1 MASAPRDEAI
11 GDRAEFSRRFV
22 TLGLGAAMAL
32 SPSIVRASG
41 SLGGFYNIRD
51 YGAVGDGIAIDS
63 GAINRAIEAASAA
76 GGGTVVVPAGHYL
89 CFSIR
94 LKSFITLVLMNGS
107 VIEAADPRKHAGQYD
122 LPENVFEEQYQD
134 YGVSHFH
141 NSLIYG
147 DGVNDIA
154 IIGKGLIHGLGL
166 DREGPTPRWHG
177 MAGYRSPAEQGLTPD
192 QARRAIPREM
202 AYEGRGNKGIGL
214 TRCRNVVLRDFTILQ
229 GGHFACYVL
238 GSTNVRIDGLTVDT
252 DRDGIDIDA
261 CRDVRVTGCI
271 VNAPKDD
278 AIVLKSSMALQEPR
292 FCEDVQ
298 VIGCKT
304 SGYLMGS
311 VVDGTY
317 QPSAYMSVD
326 EVGVLG
332 RIKLGT
338 DSVAGFR
345 NILVSDCICE
355 NTRGLQMGAIDGG
368 VLEDVT
374 FSDIIL
380 RNPVNHP
387 IFVRLSARNRAPA
400 GTGLSQVR
408 RVRFSNIEVSGAPGP
423 YASGIVGLEDGII
436 EDVTLSDIHVRS
448 AGGGTREQ
456 AERDI
461 PERRTSSLEPSF
473 MGAFP
478 AHGLYVRHARNIT
491 VKDVTFSVD
500 APDARPAIVLD
511 DVRGAVIDGLR
522 SSLAPGAAVRAVRS
536 SDVATDAITRLT

>member
-317 QPSAYMSVD
+317 QPSPYMSVD

-536 SDVATDAITRLT
+536 SDVATDAITRLI

>member
-1 MASAPRDEAI
+1 MADGATAQ
-11 GDRAEFSRRFV
+11 RAEFSRRFV
-22 TLGLGAAMAL
+22 TLGVGAAMAM

-41 SLGGFYNIRD
+41 SLTGFHNVRD
-51 YGAVGDGIAIDS
+51 YGAKGDGIAIDS
-63 GAINRAIEAASAA
+63 DAFNRAIEAASAA
-76 GGGTVVVPAGHYL
+76 GGGTVVVPPGHYL

-94 LKSFITLVLMNGS
+94 LRSFITLVLMNGS

-122 LPENVFEEQYQD
+122 LPENVYEEQFQD

-147 DGVNDIA
+147 DGVNDVA

-177 MAGYRSPAEQGLTPD
+177 MAGWKSPAEQGLTPD
-192 QARRAIPREM
+192 EARRAIPREM
-202 AYEGRGNKGIGL
+202 AYEGRGNKAIGL
-214 TRCRNVVLRDFTILQ
+214 TRCRNVLLRDFTILQ

-261 CRDVRVTGCI
+261 CRDVKVTNCM

-278 AIVLKSSMALQEPR
+278 AIVLKSSMALKEPR
-292 FCEDVQ
+292 MCEEVS

-304 SGYLMGS
+304 SGYLLGT

-317 QPSAYMSVD
+317 QPSPYMSVD

-374 FSDIIL
+374 FSDIQL

-387 IFVRLSARNRAPA
+387 IFVRLSGRNRAPE
-400 GTGLSQVR
+400 GNGPSRVR
-408 RVRFSNIEVSGAPGP
+408 RVRFSNINVSGAPGR
-423 YASGIVGLEDGII
+423 YASGVVGIPGGII
-436 EDVTLSDIHVRS
+436 EDVSFSEIHVRS
-448 AGGGTREQ
+448 AGGGTRED
-456 AERDI
+456 AVREV
-461 PERRTSSLEPSF
+461 PERPTSSLEPTF
-473 MGAFP
+473 MGTFP
-478 AHGLYVRHARNIT
+478 AHGLWVRHARNVS
-491 VKDVTFSVD
+491 VKDVSFEVD
-500 APDARPAIVLD
+500 QADARPAVLFD
-511 DVRGAVIDGLR
+511 DVDGAVVDGLR
-522 SSLAPGAAVRAVRS
+522 SRLEPRAAVRSVRS
-536 SDVATDAITRLT
+536 QDIRIDAVSRLT